1 MYITVY
7 IKVVNQG
14 RENRVT
20 ITANRRDLYGTL
32 YSSQYSPGMVKRVLM
47 GVGDFRLRYK
57 KRFTASEDR
66 QEHTLVA
73 NRGRASVAVVPIEWY
88 ERASKALGEDDGG
101 RIAFVAYDPAADD
114 E

>member
-1 MYITVY
+1 MYISVY
-7 IKVVNQG
+7 IKVVNHG

-20 ITANRRDLYGTL
+20 ITTNGPDLYGSL
-32 YSSQYSPGMVKRVLM
+32 YSRQYSSGMVKRVLM

-57 KRFTASEDR
+57 KRFTSAEER

-88 ERASKALGEDDGG
+88 ERASRALGEDDEG
-101 RIAFVAYDPAADD
+101 RIAFVAYDSAADD
-114 E
+114 